1 MLQFGKENSAYLQLH
16 YSDELLL
23 QYLQKPQAL
32 VVLGLIN
39 KQTSLVRFPDLLKLV
54 LLLLLLMFCDCAFF
68 TSEILIFC
76 PPPHP
81 PDNL

>member
-54 LLLLLLMFCDCAFF
+54 LLLLLLIVHFSLLRFLYFA
-68 TSEILIFC
+68 
-76 PPPHP
+76 PPPPDP